1 MAYRTDGSSHRTG
14 VKSEIEL
21 MRLMQESHEMASEI
35 CGTKLEEGGY
45 EVVPKG
51 GTQFKEDLTV
61 QTQGRSINI
70 SHKKKKKL
78 STGSFDWLNTTK
90 NVPQAE
96 KLKSL
101 GRKLRDSNCS
111 VSAARSA
118 FYDAC
123 NQTLNNLSSDD
134 IKKIIHDNVISKYDG
149 IDRITI
155 KVEDKKIIY
164 SFPPNAIPFFEAV
177 RNPDVSIKTVG
188 TGKTSRRLQF
198 INRDDQVLPDYGLRI
213 RLTTNNGITA
223 MLGKSKKNKY
233 SSPVIKL
240 QQDKVHK
247 LVESMA
253 AAGKLTEL
261 KES

>member
-1 MAYRTDGSSHRTG
+1 VAYRTDGSSHRTG

-21 MRLMQESHEMASEI
+21 QRLMQESRKMASEI
-35 CGTKLEEGGY
+35 CGTNLEEGGY
-45 EVVPKG
+45 EVVAKG

-61 QTQGRSINI
+61 QTEDKRINI

-90 NVPQAE
+90 DVPQSE

-101 GRKLRDSNCS
+101 ARKLRDSNCS
-111 VSAARSA
+111 VRRARSV
-118 FYDAC
+118 FNEAC

-134 IKKIIHDNVISKYDG
+134 IKKIIHDNVISKYDN

-155 KVEDKKIIY
+155 KVEDKNIIY
-164 SFPPNAIPFFEAV
+164 SFPPDAIPFFEAV
-177 RNPDVSIKTVG
+177 RNPDVSIKTAG
-188 TGKTSRRLQF
+188 RGKTSRRLQF
-198 INRDDQVLPDYGLRI
+198 ISRDGQELLDYGLRI

-247 LVESMA
+247 LVESMSSIV
-253 AAGKLTEL
+253 KLTEL
-261 KES
+261 KEN